1 MNESPKF
8 DLEDRLVDFTIMV
21 MDIVEALPNSKAGNT
36 IGNQLIRCCISP
48 ALNYGEAQAAES
60 MSDFIHK
67 MKVVHKELKEVR
79 VCMKIVQRRPL
90 ITDEIL
96 TNKIMKET
104 QELIQIFGKSIQTAL
119 SRK

>member
-1 MNESPKF
+1 MDTPSKF

-21 MDIVEALPNSKAGNT
+21 MDIVEMLPNTKAGNT
-36 IGNQLIRCCISP
+36 LGNQLIRCCVSP

-60 MSDFIHK
+60 RSDFIHK

-79 VCMKIVQRRPL
+79 VCMKIIQRRPL
-90 ITDEIL
+90 IADETV
-96 TNKIMKET
+96 TNKVMKEV
-104 QELIQIFGKSIQTAL
+104 QELIQIFGKSIQTAI